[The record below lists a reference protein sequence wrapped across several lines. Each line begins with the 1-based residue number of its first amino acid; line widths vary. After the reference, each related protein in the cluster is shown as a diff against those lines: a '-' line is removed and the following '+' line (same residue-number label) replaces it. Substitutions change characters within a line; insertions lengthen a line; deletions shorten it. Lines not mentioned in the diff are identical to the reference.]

1 MLGSPMST
9 HRLPIEIDALAR
21 MKASVHYLPCRRFLP
36 ARFLRTFPFAIAVF
50 RGFFIP
56 RGSALF
62 FRPEYWLISS
72 VDARSFDFCL
82 RFIPP

>member
-1 MLGSPMST
+1 MSAEQ
-9 HRLPIEIDALAR
+9 RIVDALAQLR
-21 MKASVHYLPCRRFLP
+21 AECVHYLPCRRFFP

-50 RGFFIP
+50 LGFFIP